1 MSLLIPFSS
10 ACHRPIHTV
19 HCHLVMWIAAIVL
32 KEINLN
38 VVHISQD
45 SYDDLVDR
53 LNDVMAD
60 LVMEGRV
67 LSSDFTDDL
76 MLRSALLLDDR
87 KVRINKFHLPWR
99 NQVRHWCI
107 Q

>member
-1 MSLLIPFSS
+1 LTLFAPLL
-10 ACHRPIHTV
+10 
-19 HCHLVMWIAAIVL
+19 LVQQPVSCVLRIAL
-32 KEINLN
+32 KEINVN

-53 LNDVMAD
+53 LNGVMAD

-67 LSSDFTDDL
+67 LSSDFRDDL

-87 KVRINKFHLPWR
+87 KVRINKFNLAWR
-99 NQVRHWCI
+99 NQVRD
-107 Q
+107 